1 VSHSLSSRNASLALT
16 LCALAV
22 SQAWAQDAVQPS
34 SPAASTP
41 EPAATSPAVE
51 PPIER
56 VQMKEVIVTAQKRAQ
71 PASKTPVS
79 LSVMGGDD
87 LKNSGATSASSLTD
101 LTPGVQIGQNNG
113 AMNIN
118 IRGVTSNDNTE
129 KGDPSAAFNL
139 DGVYMARPQG
149 AGLTFFDLDRVEI
162 LRGPQ
167 GTLYGRN
174 STAGAVNVI
183 TAKPTNRFQANAR
196 VDVGNY
202 DSRAFDGMVNVPVND
217 VLSLRGAIAT
227 VDHKGYIETTDLTTG
242 ASNERGRD
250 DQKDISGRIH
260 GLVKFSPDV
269 SLLLTA
275 DASKMKGNGVGSIDV
290 ATYLADRNTRST
302 ATAISG
308 RRDNES
314 SGVSAELKAN
324 LGIGEL
330 TYLYGHRNLK
340 LDVDS
345 SLGAAPA
352 TSASKADFD
361 QDSHELR
368 LASTRGGPLQ
378 WVGGLYYFKE
388 TSKSDFDVFNA
399 APVGDGTLR
408 FHQDPINSESTAAFG
423 QVTYSVL
430 KELRLTGGLRYTK
443 DEKSRRGQ
451 NQSFGFPPEPNDAS
465 VSYSQTNWKVGVD
478 YDLNP
483 ATMLFANVS
492 TGYKAGGF
500 NDGTAATNPD
510 LYYDPEHLT
519 AYEAGVK
526 GRFLDQR
533 LRTSVSVFAYD
544 YRDLQVSSVGASNTL
559 QTTNAAKA
567 RIFGGEAEGRYAVTD
582 NGTLNFGLGL
592 LSAKYD
598 EYEPL
603 AGVDWSGYYLD
614 KSPKGTISLGYTH
627 NWYVGEGATITGYL
641 GSRYSS
647 AFVVSDFSTATQYA
661 QPGYS
666 KTDFNLTYS
675 APGDKW
681 FVQLY
686 GKNLEDKN
694 VISGYNFNTFTL
706 AEPRLFGL
714 RAGVKL

>member
-1 VSHSLSSRNASLALT
+1 
-16 LCALAV
+16 
-22 SQAWAQDAVQPS
+22 
-34 SPAASTP
+34 
-41 EPAATSPAVE
+41 
-51 PPIER
+51 
-56 VQMKEVIVTAQKRAQ
+56 MKEVIVTAQKRAQ

-79 LSVMGGDD
+79 LSVIGGDD
-87 LKNSGATSASSLTD
+87 LKAAGATDASSLTD
-101 LTPGVQIGQNNG
+101 LTPGVQIGLNNG

-149 AGLTFFDLDRVEI
+149 AGLTFYDLERVEI

-183 TAKPTNRFQANAR
+183 TAKPSNRLEANAR
-196 VDVGNY
+196 VDLGNY
-202 DSRAFDGMVNVPVND
+202 ESKAFDGMVNVPVNE

-227 VDHKGYIETTDLTTG
+227 ADHSGYIETTDLATG
-242 ASNERGRD
+242 AENERGRD
-250 DQKDISGRIH
+250 DQKEYSGRVH
-260 GLVKFSPDV
+260 GLLKFSPDT

-275 DASKMKGNGVGSIDV
+275 DASKAKGNGVGSVDV
-290 ATYLADRNTRST
+290 TTFLADRNTRST
-302 ATAISG
+302 ATAIPG

-314 SGVSAELKAN
+314 SGLAGEFKMN

-345 SLGAAPA
+345 SLGSQAA
-352 TSASKADFD
+352 TSQSKADFN

-368 LASTRGGPLQ
+368 LASASGGSLQ

-388 TSKSDFDVFNA
+388 ESKSDFDVFNA

-408 FHQDPINSESTAAFG
+408 FHQDPITSESVAAFG
-423 QVTYSVL
+423 QTTYSVM

-443 DEKSRRGQ
+443 DDKSRVGT
-451 NQSFGFPPEPNDAS
+451 NQQFGFPPAPNDAS
-465 VSYSQTNWKVGVD
+465 VSYSQTNWKLGVD
-478 YDLNP
+478 YDLSP
-483 ATMLFANVS
+483 ATMLYANVS

-500 NDGTAATNPD
+500 NDGTAETNPN

-519 AYEAGVK
+519 AYEGGLK
-526 GRFLDQR
+526 GRFFDQR
-533 LRTSVSVFAYD
+533 LRVTLSAFAYD
-544 YRDLQVSSVGASNTL
+544 YTDLQVSSVGADNTL
-559 QTTNAAKA
+559 QTQNAAKA
-567 RIFGGEAEGRYAVTD
+567 SVYGAEAEGRYAVTES
-582 NGTLNFGLGL
+582 GTVNFGLGL
-592 LSAKYD
+592 LSAKNK
-598 EYEPL
+598 EYQPL

-614 KSPKGTISLGYTH
+614 KAPKGTLSLGYTH
-627 NWYVGEGATITGYL
+627 NWFLGDGSTITGYL
-641 GSRYSS
+641 GTRYSS
-647 AFVVSDFSTATQYA
+647 AYVVSDFSTATQYA
-661 QPGYS
+661 QPSYT
-666 KTDFNLTYS
+666 KTDFNLTYA

-681 FVQLY
+681 FLQLY
-686 GKNLEDKN
+686 GKNLEDEN

-706 AEPRLFGL
+706 AEPRLLGL
-714 RAGVKL
+714 RFGVRL